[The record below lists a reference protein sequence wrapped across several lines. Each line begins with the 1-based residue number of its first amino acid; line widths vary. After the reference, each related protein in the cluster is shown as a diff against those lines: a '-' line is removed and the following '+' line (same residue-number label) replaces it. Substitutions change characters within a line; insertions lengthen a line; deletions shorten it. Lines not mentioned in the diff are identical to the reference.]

1 MKVSTMLAPSFPGLN
16 SVLNSKSKY
25 SLQAAPGMNKLHH
38 QITYVTE
45 PKNTICSVFTS
56 MFTTIQT
63 IQKEST
69 NGKVPSGI
77 TS

>member
-25 SLQAAPGMNKLHH
+25 SLQAAPGMNKLHLIH

-56 MFTTIQT
+56 MFTSKLYKKKAQME
-63 IQKEST
+63 KYLL
-69 NGKVPSGI
+69 V
-77 TS
+77 

>member
-56 MFTTIQT
+56 MFTSKLYKKKAQME
-63 IQKEST
+63 KYLP
-69 NGKVPSGI
+69 V
-77 TS
+77 

>member
-56 MFTTIQT
+56 MFTSKLNKKKAQME
-63 IQKEST
+63 KYLP
-69 NGKVPSGI
+69 V
-77 TS
+77 